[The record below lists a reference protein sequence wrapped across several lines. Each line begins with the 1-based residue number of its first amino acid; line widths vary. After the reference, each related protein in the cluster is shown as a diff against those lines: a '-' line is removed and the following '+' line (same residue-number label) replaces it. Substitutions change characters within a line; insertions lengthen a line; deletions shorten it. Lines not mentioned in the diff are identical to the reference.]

1 MNTDTEEVRLY
12 TILIFTENCTGALSL
27 VSNVFTRRQVNIES
41 ITACYSSIPGVHKYT
56 ITCYCTE
63 SMVNMLVL
71 QMERKIDV
79 LKAKFYTDDEIY
91 SREMTLQK
99 LSSPRLWEDK
109 EISRIIDRHNGRIVE
124 VNPIYTIVE
133 KMGFTDEIEEYYNAL
148 QRHNCVLQFV
158 RTGRTSIT
166 RSDVEEL
173 ERYLEDRE
181 RERPDV

>member
-1 MNTDTEEVRLY
+1 MNVDKENIHLY
-12 TILIFTENCTGALSL
+12 TILIFTENCAGALSL

-63 SMVNMLVL
+63 TMVNMLVL
-71 QMERKIDV
+71 QMERKVDV
-79 LKAKFYTDDEIY
+79 LKAQYYVDDDIY

-109 EISRIIDRHNGRIVE
+109 EISLIIDKYHGRIVE

-133 KMGFTDEIEEYYNAL
+133 KMGFTDEIEEYYHAL
-148 QRHNCVLQFV
+148 QRHDCVLQFV
-158 RTGRTSIT
+158 RTGRTAIT
-166 RSDVEEL
+166 RSEVEEL
-173 ERYLEDRE
+173 EKYLEDRANE
-181 RERPDV
+181 A